1 MYHIVK
7 FRISF
12 YGGAEGGAPLL
23 NTQMNIRFRKTRF
36 FDLKIAYE
44 CDKRPTIALPCMP
57 KVAPPIRPAISSPHH
72 PPPHDRP
79 TSSLKNMGFSQKWGR
94 SARYVGLQRV
104 TAPMRPPHVLPLK
117 SWGFQLKFILLW
129 FSVKMRSLGPTD
141 LFPYITLDPALC
153 LSFTSQR
160 RFKGGVFFAT
170 FVPKIPP

>member
-1 MYHIVK
+1 MFIYHIVK
-7 FRISF
+7 FCIPCH
-12 YGGAEGGAPLL
+12 GGAEGGASLL

-44 CDKRPTIALPCMP
+44 CDKRPIIAPPCMP

-104 TAPMRPPHVLPLK
+104 TAPPCAPPCFTIEKLRISAKIHPIMIFRENA
-117 SWGFQLKFILLW
+117 SF
-129 FSVKMRSLGPTD
+129 MPHRSLSVY
-141 LFPYITLDPALC
+141 YIR
-153 LSFTSQR
+153 SHS
-160 RFKGGVFFAT
+160 V
-170 FVPKIPP
+170 I